1 MRRWPFAAALFAV
14 AFLAV
19 IFSSGSSLRA
29 QTSEAGVCPGGNL
42 LAGKPLTTLG
52 AIRTPER
59 THDNIAAPEGAFWN
73 VGLAAVLDSTAAAL
87 TWDLGAPTKLG
98 VAWIQADAND
108 YYTVSGSIDGV
119 NFTDIG
125 RIDPVDGDGLR
136 ARTLWIPQGTVAR
149 YFRIGGG
156 QGDGFYS
163 ISEAQLFCDTPNP
176 FPPRLRVDAA
186 PLAKQVDRP
195 FWNDQT
201 SARWEFTLSVLGL
214 LLLLWRP
221 GFSTKA
227 PEVAVEGAR
236 PGFLRRLL
244 GFLAKIP
251 RWLGAV
257 GVRLGA
263 ALTFLGLRP
272 KALAPNAP
280 SALRVTF
287 LKRMRDRF
295 LALLGLLAALTY
307 INFFSFHFGNF
318 IHDWE
323 WTHYYVG
330 SKYFKEL
337 SYDRLYECIAIADV
351 EDGLRKRVELR
362 KLTNL
367 RTNLLESSKD
377 VVAHPERCKQ
387 HFSDARWTAFK
398 KDVSFFRNRQS
409 AKRWDDL
416 QTDHGYNGTPVWNVA
431 GTLLSN
437 LGPANTTQLYALA
450 MLDMVYL
457 VGTYAVIWW
466 AFGWRALCVSL
477 LVFATNFP
485 SRFYWTGG
493 AFLRWDWLFYLVASI
508 ACLRKNRPMLGGA
521 ALAYST
527 LLRIFP
533 GFVFLGPLLGIVQYF
548 LKHRRL
554 EPRYFKFFLGAAL
567 ATSFLV
573 PVSLAVSG
581 GVHGYRRFIENT
593 AKHKE
598 TPLTNYMGLRTVVA
612 YRPLEAGRFLKDDKL
627 TDPWVKWKGARIDA
641 WKEARPVYVALVLGF
656 IFILGLATRHVEP
669 WVAAALSIT
678 MIPIGV
684 ELTCY
689 YYAFIIGVGVLW
701 TEREEVGR
709 WLLFLTGYTQ
719 FAAWAPLIGM
729 PTWLDEQYTYMSF
742 ATIAVFVAV
751 VLVFRRPTAPEALLV
766 GPSRV
771 PSSGLLRSATPGL
784 ASGAEFAGQASP
796 SVTTSVLAGKPS
808 LKPRSK

>member
-1 MRRWPFAAALFAV
+1 MRRWFVAALLIAI
-14 AFLAV
+14 AAG
-19 IFSSGSSLRA
+19 GSTASA
-29 QTSEAGVCPGGNL
+29 QTPQPTTSSESAACPGGNL
-42 LAGKPLTTLG
+42 LAGKPLSTAG
-52 AIRTPER
+52 AIRTPGK

-73 VGLAAVLDSTAAAL
+73 VGLAAVLDSTAASL

-98 VAWIQADAND
+98 VTWIQADAND
-108 YYTVSGSIDGV
+108 YYMVSVSTDGA

-125 RIDPVDGDGLR
+125 RIGPVDGDGLR

-149 YFRIGGG
+149 YFRIGGAT
-156 QGDGFYS
+156 GDNFYS
-163 ISEAQLFCDTPNP
+163 ISEAQLFCDTPVP
-176 FPPRLRVDAA
+176 FPPRLRVDPA
-186 PLAKQVDRP
+186 PLAKQADRP

-201 SARWEFTLSVLGL
+201 SARWEFALSVLGL

-221 GFSTKA
+221 GF
-227 PEVAVEGAR
+227 VAKPSASPSPDGPR
-236 PGFLRRLL
+236 PWHNRLV
-244 GFLAKIP
+244 GFLATLP
-251 RWLGAV
+251 R
-257 GVRLGA
+257 RLGA
-263 ALTFLGLRP
+263 AAVRAGSVITFLGLRP
-272 KALAPNAP
+272 KPLAKDAP
-280 SALRVTF
+280 TAVRVSF
-287 LKRMRDRF
+287 LKRLRAR
-295 LALLGLLAALTY
+295 LLVGLGLLAALTY
-307 INFFSFHFGNF
+307 INFFHFHFGNF

-387 HFSDARWTAFK
+387 HFSEDRWTAFK
-398 KDVSFFRNRQS
+398 KDVAFFRNRQTPQ
-409 AKRWDDL
+409 RWDDL
-416 QTDHGYNGTPVWNVA
+416 QTDHGYNATPVWNVA
-431 GTLLSN
+431 GTMLSN
-437 LGPANTTQLYALA
+437 LGPATTKQLYSLA
-450 MLDMVYL
+450 MFDMVYL
-457 VGTYAVIWW
+457 FGTYALIWW
-466 AFGWRALCVSL
+466 AFGWRALCVAL

-493 AFLRWDWLFYLVASI
+493 AFLRWDWLFYLVASVC
-508 ACLRKNRPMLGGA
+508 CLRKNRPMLGGA

-527 LLRIFP
+527 LLRVFPLFIFI
-533 GFVFLGPLLGIVQYF
+533 GPFLGIVQYF

-554 EPRYFKFFLGAAL
+554 EPRYLRFFVGAAL
-567 ATSFLV
+567 ATAFLV

-581 GVHGYRRFIENT
+581 GVHGYRRFVENT
-593 AKHKE
+593 MKHKE

-627 TDPWVKWKGARIDA
+627 TDPWVKWKTARVDA
-641 WKEARPVYVALVLGF
+641 WKEARPVYVALVLAF

-669 WVAAALSIT
+669 WVAAALGIT
-678 MIPIGV
+678 LIPIGV

-689 YYAFIIGVGVLW
+689 YYAFIIGVAVLW

-719 FAAWAPLIGM
+719 FAAWAPLMGM

-742 ATIAVFVAV
+742 ATIAVFAAV
-751 VLVFRRPTAPEALLV
+751 VLVFRRPTAPEALPV
-766 GPSRV
+766 GPSRI

-784 ASGAEFAGQASP
+784 ASGVEFASDAPAAPAS
-796 SVTTSVLAGKPS
+796 
-808 LKPRSK
+808 PRSKKPQRK

>member
-1 MRRWPFAAALFAV
+1 MRRWSAVAAIAAALV
-14 AFLAV
+14 LSTSLA
-19 IFSSGSSLRA
+19 RA
-29 QTSEAGVCPGGNL
+29 QTSTEAAVCPGGNL
-42 LAGKPLTTLG
+42 LFGKALTTIG
-52 AIRTPER
+52 GIRTPER

-98 VAWIQADAND
+98 VTWIQADAND
-108 YYTVSGSIDGV
+108 YYTVSTSIDGV

-136 ARTLWIPQGTVAR
+136 ARTLWIAQGTVAR

-176 FPPRLRVDAA
+176 FPPRLRVDPA
-186 PLAKQVDRP
+186 PLAQQVDRP

-236 PGFLRRLL
+236 PAGRLGRLL
-244 GFLAKIP
+244 NA
-251 RWLGAV
+251 LGRFFAAV
-257 GVRLGA
+257 PKWVRAA
-263 ALTFLGLRP
+263 ALRAGSALVFLGLRP
-272 KALAPNAP
+272 KALASDAP
-280 SALRVTF
+280 SATRVNF
-287 LKRMRDRF
+287 LKRLRDR
-295 LALLGLLAALTY
+295 LLMLLGLLAALTY

-323 WTHYYVG
+323 WTHYYIG

-377 VVAHPERCKQ
+377 VVARPEQCKQ

-398 KDVSFFRNRQS
+398 KDVAFFRNRQS

-437 LGPANTTQLYALA
+437 LGPATTTQLYTLA

-493 AFLRWDWLFYLVASI
+493 AFLRWDWLFYLV
-508 ACLRKNRPMLGGA
+508 
-521 ALAYST
+521 
-527 LLRIFP
+527 
-533 GFVFLGPLLGIVQYF
+533 
-548 LKHRRL
+548 
-554 EPRYFKFFLGAAL
+554 
-567 ATSFLV
+567 
-573 PVSLAVSG
+573 
-581 GVHGYRRFIENT
+581 
-593 AKHKE
+593 
-598 TPLTNYMGLRTVVA
+598 
-612 YRPLEAGRFLKDDKL
+612 
-627 TDPWVKWKGARIDA
+627 
-641 WKEARPVYVALVLGF
+641 
-656 IFILGLATRHVEP
+656 
-669 WVAAALSIT
+669 
-678 MIPIGV
+678 
-684 ELTCY
+684 
-689 YYAFIIGVGVLW
+689 
-701 TEREEVGR
+701 
-709 WLLFLTGYTQ
+709 
-719 FAAWAPLIGM
+719 
-729 PTWLDEQYTYMSF
+729 
-742 ATIAVFVAV
+742 
-751 VLVFRRPTAPEALLV
+751 
-766 GPSRV
+766 
-771 PSSGLLRSATPGL
+771 
-784 ASGAEFAGQASP
+784 
-796 SVTTSVLAGKPS
+796 
-808 LKPRSK
+808 